1 MATSQEIARAATVA
15 KAPTAWDRVPLSQ
28 ARAAWGFMR
37 RWPVLPVLILGGMA
51 VMALIAP
58 YAAPYD
64 YAETDL
70 ISRNAPGFWNN
81 GWYAENP
88 DAKRHILGTD
98 SYGRDIL
105 SRVMHGARVSLTV
118 SAIAI
123 VAGMVVGTSLGL
135 LAGYYGGWV
144 DELISRFVDIWLSLP
159 FILLAMIAAIVFG
172 TGLTVVLA
180 LMTLLAWSVFVRNIR
195 AEVLSLRERDYVK
208 LARIAGASDFRIIY
222 RHLFS
227 GVLNTIIVIATL
239 RVGQLILAEAT
250 LSYLGAGLPSPTP
263 AWGLMVAEGRE
274 YLRTAW
280 WTAFFPGVS
289 IVLLVLALNFLGD
302 WLRDRFDPRLRQL
315 S

>member
-1 MATSQEIARAATVA
+1 MAASQAIINAEAGA
-15 KAPTAWDRVPLSQ
+15 KVPSVWDRAPLSPVK
-28 ARAAWGFMR
+28 AAWGFMR
-37 RWPVLPVLILGGMA
+37 RWPVIPMAILTGMII
-51 VMALIAP
+51 MAAIAP
-58 YAAPYD
+58 YVAPFD

-70 ISRNAPGFWNN
+70 ISRNAPGFWDN
-81 GWYAENP
+81 GWYAEHP
-88 DAKRHILGTD
+88 EATRHLLGTD
-98 SYGRDIL
+98 PYGRDIL
-105 SRVMHGARVSLTV
+105 TRVMHGARVSLTV

-123 VAGMVVGTSLGL
+123 VAGMVVGTALGIA
-135 LAGYYGGWV
+135 AGYYGGFV
-144 DELISRFVDIWLSLP
+144 DEVISRFVDIWLSLP

-172 TGLTVVLA
+172 TGFTVVLA
-180 LMTLLAWSVFVRNIR
+180 LMSLLAWSVFVRNIR

-208 LARIAGASDFRIIY
+208 LAKIAGASDLRIMW

-274 YLRTAW
+274 YIRTAW
-280 WTAFFPGVS
+280 WTAFFPGLS
-289 IVLLVLALNFLGD
+289 IVLLVLSLNFLGD